1 MTERTEPTDAA
12 AGASAKQKRQLGKQV
27 MSPDA
32 IPEGIK
38 AAVADKLGADARAA
52 PAREGGGYK
61 GKVIYANERYMV
73 QAVGQKQENAV
84 VHRKSDVEF
93 VGQKLGWREQNGMLN
108 GVNVQ
113 VHYNGDK
120 AKAYVW
126 NQERE
131 QAARAAKSQ
140 EAQGPSKDQV
150 EARKVE
156 MAERAKN
163 PNSEAAMLA
172 KEDRKAA
179 DMRASSDPATRKLQ
193 GQIDQENAA
202 AAKGAKASGKAPEK
216 AAAAPKAKTAAKAPE
231 KAEKAAAAPKAKAAT
246 PRARKAAKTPE
257 KAASG
262 PER

>member
-1 MTERTEPTDAA
+1 MNERTERSEVA
-12 AGASAKQKRQLGKQV
+12 AGAKPNRELGKQV
-27 MSPDA
+27 MKPEA
-32 IPEGIK
+32 IPEEIK

-61 GKVIYANERYMV
+61 GKVIYANDRYLV

-84 VHRKSDVEF
+84 VHRKDDVEF
-93 VGQKLGWREQNGMLN
+93 VGQKLGWREQNNMLN

-131 QAARAAKSQ
+131 QAARAARAATVQ
-140 EAQGPSKDQV
+140 ERQGPSKDQV

-156 MAERAKN
+156 MAERTKN
-163 PNSEAAMLA
+163 PDSEATMLA
-172 KEDRKAA
+172 KEERKAA
-179 DMRASSDPATRKLQ
+179 DMRAASDPAVRKQ
-193 GQIDQENAA
+193 QAQIDKVNATSKTA
-202 AAKGAKASGKAPEK
+202 VADKGSKAPAKAS
-216 AAAAPKAKTAAKAPE
+216 E
-231 KAEKAAAAPKAKAAT
+231 KAEKAAAASKSQVAT
-246 PRARKAAKTPE
+246 PKGRKTAKTPE

>member
-1 MTERTEPTDAA
+1 MNDRAERSNGP
-12 AGASAKQKRQLGKQV
+12 GRSKPKRELGQQV
-27 MSPDA
+27 MTPDA

-38 AAVADKLGADARAA
+38 AAVADKLGADARTA

-61 GKVIYANERYMV
+61 GKVIYANDRYMV

-93 VGQKLGWREQNGMLN
+93 VGQKLGWREQKGLLN
-108 GVNVQ
+108 GVSVQ

-120 AKAYVW
+120 GKAYVW

-131 QAARAAKSQ
+131 QAARTAKAQ
-140 EAQGPSKDQV
+140 EAQGPSKQQG

-156 MAERAKN
+156 MAERSKN
-163 PNSEAAMLA
+163 PNAEAAVVA

-179 DMRASSDPATRKLQ
+179 DMRASSDPAMRKLQ
-193 GQIDQENAA
+193 GQIDNENAG
-202 AAKGAKASGKAPEK
+202 AAKDAKAPTPTKGR
-216 AAAAPKAKTAAKAPE
+216 AAKAPKAPQ
-231 KAEKAAAAPKAKAAT
+231 KAEKAAPAPKAKAAR
-246 PRARKAAKTPE
+246 PRARKAAKTVE
-257 KAASG
+257 KAAAG